1 MTETGGTAD
10 LARDRSS
17 ETSEFRR
24 QLLSDAQDFSLV
36 LGGPLYQLLCRTR
49 LSNDALMMVRR
60 RVIVISLLAWLPLFV
75 LAALEGHLIGT
86 SVEVPFLPDLE
97 THIRFIVV
105 VPLLLLAELV
115 VHQRLRP
122 VARAFLERNL
132 IPRDAMQD
140 FDAALK
146 SAFRLRNSVVAEIL
160 LLASVYVFGVL
171 IVWNRHTALDIPSW
185 YLPRS
190 AEGSKLSLA
199 GMWYVCVSLP
209 IFQFLLVRWYFR
221 LFIWARFLWQVS
233 RIKVI
238 LVPTHPDH
246 VGGLGFLSN
255 TVYAFVVLLV
265 AHGAMV
271 AAQIADRIFFL
282 GATLREFW
290 MEVAAMVIFLLF
302 VVFGPLLLFSPQ
314 LSRTKRRGLLEYGA
328 FAEDYVRQFDTKW
341 LRGARPESESL
352 LGSGD
357 IQSLADLANSFGVV
371 RSMRVTPVSKEA
383 VLQLTA
389 AVLLPVA
396 PLLLTTMPMEE
407 LLRKLL
413 GLVF

>member
-1 MTETGGTAD
+1 
-10 LARDRSS
+10 
-17 ETSEFRR
+17 
-24 QLLSDAQDFSLV
+24 
-36 LGGPLYQLLCRTR
+36 
-49 LSNDALMMVRR
+49 
-60 RVIVISLLAWLPLFV
+60 
-75 LAALEGHLIGT
+75 
-86 SVEVPFLPDLE
+86 
-97 THIRFIVV
+97 
-105 VPLLLLAELV
+105 
-115 VHQRLRP
+115 
-122 VARAFLERNL
+122 
-132 IPRDAMQD
+132 
-140 FDAALK
+140 
-146 SAFRLRNSVVAEIL
+146 
-160 LLASVYVFGVL
+160 
-171 IVWNRHTALDIPSW
+171 
-185 YLPRS
+185 
-190 AEGSKLSLA
+190 
-199 GMWYVCVSLP
+199 
-209 IFQFLLVRWYFR
+209 
-221 LFIWARFLWQVS
+221 
-233 RIKVI
+233 
-238 LVPTHPDH
+238 
-246 VGGLGFLSN
+246 
-255 TVYAFVVLLV
+255 
-265 AHGAMV
+265 
-271 AAQIADRIFFL
+271 
-282 GATLREFW
+282 